1 LENKKWTADD
11 DDGQSGALD
20 ERAILEDQMIKKTYR
35 VNDMHCPNCAMNI
48 EGIEDDLPG
57 VKQVLASYQK
67 GQMVVEFDESKVSEA
82 QILAAV
88 EKRGYQ
94 ASPA

>member
-1 LENKKWTADD
+1 
-11 DDGQSGALD
+11 
-20 ERAILEDQMIKKTYR
+20 MIKKIYR
-35 VNDMHCPNCAMNI
+35 VEGMHCSNCAMNI

-57 VKQVLASYQK
+57 IKQISASYQK
-67 GQMVVEFDESKVSEA
+67 GQMLVEFDEAKVSEG

-94 ASPA
+94 ASQG